1 MLSEITPL
9 NQESTSSKQS
19 SAPKDN
25 LNKFQIVS
33 YTTKL
38 AALTVQLNA
47 TSTSYN
53 YPTGKEPPSKRRR
66 HLDDTTVVQGYK
78 YQTYSRQTEL
88 IITRPLINFGPGEL
102 G

>member
-53 YPTGKEPPSKRRR
+53 YPTEKNLPQKGEGIWMTQQWFKVINIR
-66 HLDDTTVVQGYK
+66 HIPD
-78 YQTYSRQTEL
+78 RQS
-88 IITRPLINFGPGEL
+88 
-102 G
+102 